1 LRFIETPYLW
11 GGRSGFGIDCS
22 GLVQLSMAMA
32 GRRVLRDT
40 DMQVKSLG
48 VEIERDELRRGDLV
62 FWKGHVGLM
71 ENEETLL
78 HANGHT
84 MNVARENLAAAI
96 ERIGWLYEKP
106 TAFRRMED

>member
-1 LRFIETPYLW
+1 
-11 GGRSGFGIDCS
+11 
-22 GLVQLSMAMA
+22 
-32 GRRVLRDT
+32 
-40 DMQVKSLG
+40 MQVKSLG